1 MSEVNKQL
9 ILFAKA
15 ALSDAFERRI
25 CCGYTFSWIEYALEE
40 ALTQQYSKDEDEDDI
55 TNVEELCEYLHRK
68 RSEACGEYDFV
79 VENMRNYLF
88 KLEVEKQTER
98 NGQVTEP
105 LSLLCEAMALYFL
118 FLRSK

>member
-40 ALTQQYSKDEDEDDI
+40 ALTQQYSQK
-55 TNVEELCEYLHRK
+55 EEK
-68 RSEACGEYDFV
+68 W
-79 VENMRNYLF
+79 
-88 KLEVEKQTER
+88 K
-98 NGQVTEP
+98 
-105 LSLLCEAMALYFL
+105 
-118 FLRSK
+118 SK